1 MLRGLLIELRSQ
13 SAFWVAL
20 GWVLEAVFFRCQ
32 DVGPSVDEQI
42 LFSLKLLL
50 LLFQAPC
57 SGYEL
62 KLKALLLQRGT
73 GMMKSSL
80 PRLVSS
86 SEGGR

>member
-1 MLRGLLIELRSQ
+1 MFR
-13 SAFWVAL
+13 VAL
-20 GWVLEAVFFRCQ
+20 GWALEAVFFGCQ
-32 DVGPSVDEQI
+32 DISPSVDEQI

-50 LLFQAPC
+50 FLFQAPC

-62 KLKALLLQRGT
+62 KLKALLLKGSSGT
-73 GMMKSSL
+73 MKSLL